1 MNESTKNTAIS
12 TRASVPRRS
21 GWPSQTPLVR
31 RAKGAPTQEGP
42 TSAVPEEDSK
52 RIIAVGGGKGGIG
65 KSLMASSLGICLA
78 RRGKRVVLLD
88 ADLGGANLHTCL
100 GLNNPNRTLSDF
112 LHRRCENIED
122 VVIGTGV
129 ENLGLISGAHDFLTA
144 SNLKYFQKVRLL
156 KRITQLEADYI
167 LLDLGAGATNN
178 IVDFFLLAEL
188 GLVVVIPEP
197 SSIENAYR
205 FIKKSFYRDLWSVL
219 KKNNPARQ
227 IVERAM
233 DQKNVHGIRTPFDL
247 LEAVD
252 RIHPETGQVLKERAE
267 AFRPRLIVNETRY
280 DEDLRLGQT
289 MAAVCRRHLGIRM
302 DCIGAVPYDDGV
314 WQANRKKRPFIQD
327 YPRSRAG
334 RCIEKIADTLEFASR
349 PMEEVFA

>member
-1 MNESTKNTAIS
+1 MNETPKNAAIPTGAV
-12 TRASVPRRS
+12 TRHSSWGADSRVL
-21 GWPSQTPLVR
+21 SQDRTTPLVDDVPSF
-31 RAKGAPTQEGP
+31 APAG
-42 TSAVPEEDSK
+42 SSRKIV
-52 RIIAVGGGKGGIG
+52 AVGGGKGGIG
-65 KSLMASSLGICLA
+65 KSLMASSLAICLA

-100 GLNNPNRTLSDF
+100 GLACPTRTLSDF
-112 LHRRCENIED
+112 LQRRFDSIAD
-122 VVIGTGV
+122 VVVGTGV

-156 KRITQLEADYI
+156 KRIAELDADFI
-167 LLDLGAGATNN
+167 LLDLGAGVSNN

-188 GLVVVIPEP
+188 GLLVVVPEP

-205 FIKKSFYRDLWSVL
+205 FLKKSFYRDLWSVL
-219 KKNNPARQ
+219 KKNNPARD

-233 DQKNVHGIRTPFDL
+233 DQKNGYGVRTPFDL

-252 RIHPETGQVLKERAE
+252 RIDPLTGQLLKRRAD
-267 AFRPRLIVNETRY
+267 AFRPRLIVNEARY
-280 DEDLRLGQT
+280 EEDLRLGDT
-289 MAAVCRRHLGIRM
+289 MASVCRRHLGIRM

-327 YPRSRAG
+327 FPRSKAG
-334 RCIEKIADTLEFASR
+334 RAIEKIAEVLLVASR
-349 PMEEVFA
+349 PAEAWT